1 MLFKKIMTQEEKA
14 KAYDEA
20 LKRAELSRQQL
31 LNIGEEATEIE
42 YIFPELKESEEELMW
57 LTRFIE
63 EEAYSLSIDIRDN
76 EDRIKLK
83 KLQKSLAWLEK
94 QALKPMWTEEDERFL
109 DKFDTLCR
117 TEQIYFSKDS
127 VVNEILY
134 KMRYWLK
141 SIKKRMEEQR

>member
-1 MLFKKIMTQEEKA
+1 MTQEDKA

-20 LKRAELSRQQL
+20 LKRAKLSRLQL